1 MDDIGFG
8 DRERLSVTM
17 LRPEQPAESVGRSSS
32 QTSPAVD
39 AAQSAA
45 TPAGAR
51 RRRAKRLILLIGA
64 LALVVTGGGSYWALT
79 RDRVSTD
86 DAFIDGNLVPISPR
100 IAGTVERVF
109 ITDNQRVGAG
119 DILVELDARDQQ
131 AAFDN
136 AAAALAS
143 AEAQHAEADA
153 SLQLLERST
162 DATLHETAS
171 GLAAMRSTLAQAKA
185 QVTVTEA
192 EMQRAKGDADRYQTL
207 AAEGYASRQR
217 LEQAVAAA
225 RASAASW
232 LAAQQAVHVAEAR
245 IAEAEGRH
253 AQAATA
259 PQQIAVRKAMVAAAA
274 AEVEKARA
282 AVDQAKLDL
291 EYTRVPAP
299 HAGFITRKAVQPG
312 DVVQRNQTLA
322 WIVFGDP
329 WVTAN
334 FKETQ
339 LTDMQPGQPVQIAVD
354 AYPGV
359 DFTGRV
365 DSIQRGTGARFSL
378 LPPENAT
385 GNFVKVVQRVP
396 VKIVFDPVPE
406 PSFVLGLG
414 MSVVP
419 TVRLG
424 DVPGEMHGEIHGEAT
439 TSPAAAKP

>member
-1 MDDIGFG
+1 MDDIAFA
-8 DRERLSVTM
+8 DRERLNVTM
-17 LRPEQPAESVGRSSS
+17 LRPDPPREPVMRSHPDSGPAK
-32 QTSPAVD
+32 D
-39 AAQSAA
+39 AAPPDNA
-45 TPAGAR
+45 PIKAR
-51 RRRAKRLILLIGA
+51 RRPRGRFAFIIGA
-64 LALVVTGGGSYWALT
+64 ILVVITGGGTYWAFTHDL
-79 RDRVSTD
+79 VSTD

-109 ITDNQRVGAG
+109 ISDNQRVEAG
-119 DILVELDARDQQ
+119 DVLAELDARDQR
-131 AAFDN
+131 
-136 AAAALAS
+136 AALANTE
-143 AEAQHAEADA
+143 AALAAAQAQHTEAAA

-171 GLAAMRSTLAQAKA
+171 GLAAMRSALAQAKA

-192 EMQRAKGDADRYQTL
+192 EMSRAKGDANRYQQL
-207 AAEGYASRQR
+207 ATEGYASRQR

-225 RASAASW
+225 RASEATW

-253 AQAATA
+253 AQAETA
-259 PQQIAVRKAMVAAAA
+259 PQQIAVRKAMVEAAA

-282 AVDQAKLDL
+282 AVDQATLDL
-291 EYTRVPAP
+291 EYTRVHAP
-299 HAGFITRKAVQPG
+299 HAGYVTRKAVQPG

-339 LTDMQPGQPVQIAVD
+339 LTDMRPGQPVHISVD

-359 DFTGRV
+359 DFAGKV

-396 VKIVFDPVPE
+396 VKIVFDPVPDS
-406 PSFVLGLG
+406 SFVLGLG

-424 DVPGEMHGEIHGEAT
+424 
-439 TSPAAAKP
+439 AAAEPATAAAQR